1 MCLLLPAFL
10 FNLLL
15 RGFFVFFY
23 HINKQKQVM
32 VKKEILLM
40 M

>member
-15 RGFFVFFY
+15 RGFFGFFY
-23 HINKQKQVM
+23 HKQTKAGYG
-32 VKKEILLM
+32 
-40 M
+40 